1 MLKITETYCLIDD
14 FCKIFFPKWEKYLID
29 NSIKRRNRKS
39 RISQSEIMTILILF
53 HQSDFRTFKH
63 FYIGY
68 VCVHM
73 KSYFP
78 ELVSYNR
85 FIELQKSVLVPLY
98 YFSQTLKG
106 EKTGVYFIDSTT
118 IEVCHIK
125 REKQNK
131 VFKDLAEKSKST
143 KGWFFGFKLH
153 LVINHKGEIMAFKLT
168 KARTDDRAP
177 IEELTQGL
185 TGKMVGDKGYISKE
199 LSDNLFARGLKLIT
213 KIKKNMKNSMMI
225 LSDKLLLKKRGL
237 IETVND
243 QLKNICQIA
252 HARHRSICNCLTN
265 VISGLISYALKAKKP
280 SVNIK
285 MD

>member
-1 MLKITETYCLIDD
+1 MLNITETYCLVDD
-14 FCKIFFPKWEKYLID
+14 FCKIFFPQWNKHLID
-29 NSIKRRNRKS
+29 NGIKRRSRKS
-39 RISQSEIMTILILF
+39 KISQSEIMTILILF

-68 VCVHM
+68 VCVYM

-153 LVINHKGEIMAFKLT
+153 LVINNKGEIMAFKLT

-177 IEELTQGL
+177 IEELTKGL
-185 TGKMVGDKGYISKE
+185 TGKMVGDKGYIDKE

-213 KIKKNMKNSMMI
+213 KIKKNMKNSMM
-225 LSDKLLLKKRGL
+225 SFYDKLLLKKRGL

-243 QLKNICQIA
+243 QLKNICQIE
-252 HARHRSICNCLTN
+252 HTRHRSICNFLTN
-265 VISGLISYALKAKKP
+265 LISGLISYALKAKKP
-280 SVNIK
+280 SVNIN
-285 MD
+285 MN